1 MTANNNGSLG
11 GIIKQQRISIPLTL
25 HELAAKSGVSASYL
39 GRIEM
44 GQRFP
49 SARILRKIAA
59 PLGFDMNELFTLAG
73 YLSPQFGTAEANP
86 LDSGRRLDPYVARE
100 LAQEPVAVQRTVIK
114 ILTILK
120 NIARNMTKARR

>member
-1 MTANNNGSLG
+1 ML
-11 GIIKQQRISIPLTL
+11 ITL

-73 YLSPQFGTAEANP
+73 YLSPQFGTAETNP
-86 LDSGRRLDPYVARE
+86 PDSGKRLDPYVARE
-100 LAQEPVAVQRTVIK
+100 LAQEPVAVQRTVIR

-120 NIARNMTKARR
+120 NIAKNMTKARR

>member
-11 GIIKQQRISIPLTL
+11 RVIKQQRISIPLTL
-25 HELAAKSGVSASYL
+25 HELAVKAGVSASYL

-59 PLGFDMNELFTLAG
+59 PLGFDTNELFILAG
-73 YLSPQFGTAEANP
+73 YLSTQLGTAEANP
-86 LDSGRRLDPYVARE
+86 PDSGRRLDPYVARE
-100 LAQEPVAVQRTVIK
+100 LAREPIPVQRAAIK
-114 ILTILK
+114 IITVLK
-120 NIARNMTKARR
+120 SIAKNMTKVNH